1 LHSYVLPQ
9 WAEERIQRRQG
20 GLIVHDDVAPDR
32 TALVVVDL
40 QNYFMVPGAQAEVPL
55 ARAVVGNVNRLA
67 AALRSAGGTVV
78 WIRTVFTQEARE
90 TVAHFH
96 TVLLR
101 PEFARRRSEALAPD
115 AEAAQIWPE
124 LEVKPEDLVVL
135 KTRYSAFSAGASD
148 LAAQLQA
155 HGIEAI
161 LIAGTMTNVCC
172 DTTARDAMM
181 LNFRTTMIS
190 DACASLTDDEHAA
203 ALTHFHLQFGDVTTT
218 DDLVQRCQAAV
229 SATV

>member
-1 LHSYVLPQ
+1 MHSYVLPQ
-9 WAEERIQRRQG
+9 WAEDRIVRRQG
-20 GLIVHDDVAPDR
+20 RPIVHDDVPANR

-40 QNYFMVPGAQAEVPL
+40 QNYFMIPGAPAEVPQS
-55 ARAVVGNVNRLA
+55 RTIVSNVNRLA
-67 AALRSAGGTVV
+67 ATLRDAGGVVV
-78 WIRTVFTQEARE
+78 WIRTVFSPEARE
-90 TVAHFH
+90 TIAHFH
-96 TVLLR
+96 TILLL
-101 PEFARRRSEALAPD
+101 PEFARRRSEWLAPD
-115 AEAAQIWPE
+115 AEGAQLWPD

-155 HGIEAI
+155 RNIDAV
-161 LIAGTMTNVCC
+161 LVAGTMTNVCC

-203 ALTHFHLQFGDVTTT
+203 ALTHFHLQFGDVVPT
-218 DDLVQRCQAAV
+218 DDLMQRYR
-229 SATV
+229 